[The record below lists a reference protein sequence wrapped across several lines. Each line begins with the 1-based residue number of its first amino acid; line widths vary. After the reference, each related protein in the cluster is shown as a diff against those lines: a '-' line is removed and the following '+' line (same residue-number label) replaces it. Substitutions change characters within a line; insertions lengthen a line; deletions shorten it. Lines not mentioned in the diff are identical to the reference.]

1 MRLEGFFNP
10 LKSILMDLIILY
22 FILAIASSLFFWK
35 FGPFWTNFKQ
45 VDPNKKR
52 PKFKMGKK
60 PKGKQYTYDKGFLEY
75 VNKGG
80 NTATWGSKH
89 QTKFRKK
96 K

>member
-1 MRLEGFFNP
+1 MRLEGFFHT
-10 LKSILMDLIILY
+10 LKTILMDLIILY
-22 FILAIASSLFFWK
+22 IVLAIASSLFFWK

-45 VDPNKKR
+45 VNPNKRQR

-80 NTATWGSKH
+80 NIATWNTEH
-89 QTKFRKK
+89 QTKFKK
-96 K
+96 